1 MRRTVPFLPCLLA
14 LLCGCGTVVPGAR
27 YRVNVDD
34 YAFSHDGTGVFYLED
49 RLRFYPFLLASREDW
64 VLYRYDRESR
74 RHRLVA
80 ETGAFSVSPHSPL
93 VLCAPDWRR
102 RFDGRGTVPDFQL
115 LDAARGT
122 RRGFSMPE
130 GFDNGYLTYAF
141 AHVEWSREGPAT
153 AWIHF
158 YYLPG
163 ARPSPWRWCGRPRH
177 DWRRELW
184 RVVVDPAREDGA
196 VADASPR
203 PAQGLPRAVWRDMRD
218 GKAVSSDGAAELL
231 YTRYVGRMR
240 FNTTL
245 AVAPAGGGE
254 REYVV
259 REHALLNWG
268 QAGYYTLLYVL
279 SAPVFGVNS
288 LLRCAGVIAS

>member
-1 MRRTVPFLPCLLA
+1 MKRTVLLLPCLLA

-34 YAFSHDGTGVFYLED
+34 YAFSADGASVFYLED
-49 RLRFYPFLLASREDW
+49 RFRFYPFLLAAREDRF
-64 VLYRYDRESR
+64 LYRYDRESR
-74 RHRLVA
+74 RHRFLA
-80 ETGAFSVSPHSPL
+80 ETGAFSVSPHAPF
-93 VLCAPDWRR
+93 VLCAPEWGR
-102 RFDGRGTVPDFQL
+102 RFDNRATVPDFQII
-115 LDAARGT
+115 DAARGT

-130 GFDNGYLTYAF
+130 GFDDGYLAYAF
-141 AHVEWSREGPAT
+141 AHVVWSREGPAT
-153 AWIHF
+153 AWVQF

-163 ARPSPWRWCGRPRH
+163 ARPSPWRRCGRPRH

-184 RVVVDPAREDGA
+184 RVVVDPARKDGA
-196 VADASPR
+196 VADASPC
-203 PAQGLPRAVWRDMRD
+203 PAHAVPRAVWRAMRD
-218 GKAVSSDGAAELL
+218 EKAVSPDGTAELL

-245 AVAPAGGGE
+245 AIVSEGGGE

-259 REHALLNWG
+259 REHAVLNWG
-268 QAGYYTLLYVL
+268 QAGDYTLLYVL

-288 LLRCAGVIAS
+288 LLNGAGGAS